1 MQLCTFLIA
10 VLATMPADA
19 GGVRSTVPNHI
30 GHSVSHPGVAIFY
43 RNSGKFPNSVN
54 IFGRRSH
61 TSTASVKKESKRRNL
76 CKSNS
81 CVKKLSRSHHRT
93 EKRKHAGKGDGMRG
107 LEKRSKRR
115 HKTHKKRRSV
125 RGTTVYVA
133 APLDETVYRK
143 FGDEE
148 DCRHLT
154 ERGYDRA
161 GRRALVEWTPCF
173 DEKGTAYVPAEGRRI
188 LARY

>member
-43 RNSGKFPNSVN
+43 RKSRNFPDSVS

-81 CVKKLSRSHHRT
+81 CVKKLSRSRHRSA
-93 EKRKHAGKGDGMRG
+93 KRKHAGKGGSMQG
-107 LEKRSKRR
+107 LERILKRN
-115 HKTHKKRRSV
+115 HKPHKKHR
-125 RGTTVYVA
+125 
-133 APLDETVYRK
+133 P
-143 FGDEE
+143 
-148 DCRHLT
+148 
-154 ERGYDRA
+154 
-161 GRRALVEWTPCF
+161 
-173 DEKGTAYVPAEGRRI
+173 VPARPSKLLHLLTKPSIRNS
-188 LARY
+188 ATRKTVDA